1 MANSF
6 YTPTQVAQTA
16 VAMAEQGAYLS
27 GTINRNYENDLLGG
41 GGKSTTVNIKVPSA
55 LVARERGIDDV
66 TTAVILDQLSET
78 TIPLTLGTHVYS
90 GVALSEGDLSLH
102 LTSFAEQVLAKQ
114 VDAVVDDIEDVVSGV
129 INGALGLQTGEKVRP
144 SVGSNLKAAWAADPV
159 KFLIDVRRILIA
171 RGVPTTAL
179 NVTVGTNVY
188 ADLVSTGKL
197 LDASQAASSAALRE
211 GAVGRVAGFT
221 IVESTRVDPDN
232 IVAYHRDAFTLATRA
247 PLVPSGVAFGAFQAS
262 NGYSLR
268 YIRDYDA
275 SVMKDRSI
283 VSTFAG
289 AAALP
294 LYKISRTYNH
304 TTPASSTVSVATVP
318 GGAALQIDTSDATAV
333 S

>member
-16 VAMAEQGAYLS
+16 VAMAQQGAYLS

-55 LVARERGIDDV
+55 LVARERGIDDI
-66 TTAVILDQLSET
+66 TTAIILDSLSET

-90 GVALSEGDLSLH
+90 GVALSEGDLTLH
-102 LTSFAEQVLAKQ
+102 LASFAEQVLQ
-114 VDAVVDDIEDVVSGV
+114 PQMDAVVDDIEDLVSSA
-129 INGALGLQTGEKVRP
+129 INAAPGLQTGEKVRP
-144 SVGSNLKAAWAADPV
+144 SVGSNLKAAWASDPI
-159 KFLIDVRRILIA
+159 KFLIDVRRILVA
-171 RGVPTTAL
+171 RGVPQSNL
-179 NVTVGTNVY
+179 NVVVGTNVY

-197 LDASQAASSAALRE
+197 LDAAQAASSAALRE
-211 GAVGRVAGFT
+211 GSVGRVAGFT
-221 IVESTRVDPDN
+221 IVESTRVNADH

-247 PLVPSGVAFGAFQAS
+247 PLVPAGVAFGAFEAS
-262 NGYSLR
+262 GGYSLR

-275 SVMKDRSI
+275 SVAKDRSL

-289 AAALP
+289 AAAMP
-294 LYKISRTYNH
+294 LYKITRTYNH
-304 TTPASSTVSVATVP
+304 TTPASSTATVTTVP
-318 GGAALQIDTSDATAV
+318 GGAALQIDTSDSTAV